1 MLRWLLIGLLLYGL
15 GTALKQGWLEVQW
28 SQFLY
33 DAGLTF
39 IDPDQP
45 LQLHELPM
53 FKPEKTES
61 STP

>member
-15 GTALKQGWLEVQW
+15 GTALKQGWLEVRW

-53 FKPEKTES
+53 FKPERTES

>member
-28 SQFLY
+28 SRFLY

-53 FKPEKTES
+53 FKPERTES
-61 STP
+61 PTP